1 MKFEMEFGWLQNSK
15 ITIETQDFDIVSIFQ
30 EFVEFQENYG
40 WGVEYAVVEDEFDGA
55 FDDEDDTD
63 EEIDGDVA
71 EAAKEAADKE

>member
-15 ITIETQDFDIVSIFQ
+15 ITIETQDFDIISIFQ

-40 WGVEYAVVEDEFDGA
+40 WGVEYTVVEDEFDGA

-71 EAAKEAADKE
+71 EAAEEAADKE